1 MNVCIIPARGG
12 SKRIPK
18 KNIYKFFNKPMIYW
32 SIKSAQESN
41 CFERIIVSTDDDEIA
56 KVAKNFGAEV
66 PFMRPKNLSDDITP
80 TQPVIK
86 HAIERLKEFGF
97 EYEYV
102 CCIYPTAPLLKE
114 KDIFKSQKIIAAAD
128 KKILLFSATSFS
140 YPTQRALVINNEGFA
155 SMLYP
160 QNTNKRSQDLQ
171 ETFHDAGQF
180 YWASSKRWTT
190 NPNIFQ
196 YSKPYI
202 LPRWRVQDID
212 NLEDLKYAELLFK
225 MNL

>member
-1 MNVCIIPARGG
+1 MNLCIIPARGG

-18 KNIYKFFNKPMIYW
+18 KNIYNFCNKPMIYW

-41 CFERIIVSTDDDEIA
+41 CFEKIIVSTDDEEIA
-56 KVAKNFGAEV
+56 KIATDFGAEV
-66 PFMRPKNLSDDITP
+66 PYMRPKNLSDDITP

-86 HAIERLKEFGF
+86 HSIECLRKSGF
-97 EYEYV
+97 KYEYV
-102 CCIYPTAPLLKE
+102 CCIYPTAPLLKAI
-114 KDIFKSQKIIAAAD
+114 DICNSQKIIA
-128 KKILLFSATSFS
+128 KSEEGIMLFSATSFS
-140 YPTQRALVINNEGFA
+140 YPIQRALIIDNDGFA

-160 QNTNKRSQDLQ
+160 ENINKRSQDLQ

-180 YWASSKRWTT
+180 YWASAKRWT
-190 NPNIFQ
+190 NISNIFK

-212 NLEDLKYAELLFK
+212 NLEDLEYAELLFK